1 MIIRK
6 VQWLPV
12 QAGQWHAMHTQAL
25 VDIWQASETSFKKVG
40 QSTLGSGVVVVSLLM
55 ELSIG
60 DEKLSLPF
68 YAYVA
73 GFGKASEI

>member
-1 MIIRK
+1 MIIHK

-25 VDIWQASETSFKKVG
+25 MDIWQASETSFKKV
-40 QSTLGSGVVVVSLLM
+40 GSGVVVVSLLM

-68 YAYVA
+68 CAYVA